1 MSESANAKKNAKKK
15 QKKAA
20 EHVTSESSALEQ
32 AIKQHNP
39 NAELIHDGWVEV
51 KDVKKKKFQQRIL
64 KKKQAAEAKTAVDNA
79 DTDHVTATVIATES
93 PKAAKKKRRAAP
105 EEAKEKKK
113 GPDQPAK
120 KKKSGK
126 AADVKRPN
134 NDSELVAL
142 IRNIIGSQPQRF
154 LNVATIGDRIQALT
168 KCAWN
173 KTFKPQF
180 GNLMDFIANHSNDF
194 HHDSSLDRTYLKQEW
209 DQLAAEKA
217 QHQAEQNAKKAA
229 KNRKGEAGAEQ
240 PKARKAS
247 QNGVKQ
253 QAADEPS
260 SVVLKLIALLGLVAL
275 LVFLTALAVNGF
287 DVNAV
292 ISHARSLLA

>member
-15 QKKAA
+15 QKKNSA
-20 EHVTSESSALEQ
+20 EQTTSETSALEQ

-39 NAELIHDGWVEV
+39 NAELIQDGWVEV
-51 KDVKKKKFQQRIL
+51 KDVKKEKFQQRVL
-64 KKKQAAEAKTAVDNA
+64 KKKQAVEAKTAADNA
-79 DTDHVTATVIATES
+79 ETDHVTATVTAVES

-105 EEAKEKKK
+105 DEQNQKKK
-113 GPDQPAK
+113 GPDQPSK

-142 IRNIIGSQPQRF
+142 IKNIINSHPQRF
-154 LNVATIGDRIQALT
+154 LNIATIGDRIQALT

-180 GNLMDFIANHSNDF
+180 GNLKDFVANHPDDF
-194 HHDSSLDRTYLKQEW
+194 HHDPNLDRTYLKQEW
-209 DQLAAEKA
+209 DQQTAEKA
-217 QHQAEQNAKKAA
+217 RHQAEQNARKAA
-229 KNRKGEAGAEQ
+229 KNRKGGEAGADQ
-240 PKARKAS
+240 PRARRE
-247 QNGVKQ
+247 NGVKQ
-253 QAADEPS
+253 ASGQSS
-260 SVVLKLIALLGLVAL
+260 SVVLKLIALVGLVAG

-287 DVNAV
+287 DVHAV
-292 ISHARSLLA
+292 ISQARSLLS